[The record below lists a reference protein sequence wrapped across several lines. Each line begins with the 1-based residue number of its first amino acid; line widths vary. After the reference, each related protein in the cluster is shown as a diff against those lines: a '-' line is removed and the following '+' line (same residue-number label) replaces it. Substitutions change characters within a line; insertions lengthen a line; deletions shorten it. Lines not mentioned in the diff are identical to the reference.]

1 MKISKTVTPKVMKA
15 NKENAQ
21 KSTGPR
27 TVTGKL
33 AVRHNAIRHGLLAKQ
48 ILLRHGEVRQEEFKQ
63 FLDELEHDLKPIG
76 FIERML
82 VEEAGACWWKLGTA
96 NRLELQELRNHRN
109 TSKKVITELQ
119 GAGSDINLFDKEANT
134 GTLPRWG
141 CDRLVVRRSTG
152 TIEIEEKPADKND
165 FRPAASS
172 NQDRGCFEIE
182 ATLTSFLPTIL
193 RYEAGLKRDYYRAVN
208 TLLELQGQRKAGGK
222 KKPDKVA

>member
-1 MKISKTVTPKVMKA
+1 MPSRRIGSSVIHRRAEGHPGGHLV
-15 NKENAQ
+15 
-21 KSTGPR
+21 
-27 TVTGKL
+27 V
-33 AVRHNAIRHGLLAKQ
+33 
-48 ILLRHGEVRQEEFKQ
+48 
-63 FLDELEHDLKPIG
+63 FLFSCTLI
-76 FIERML
+76 
-82 VEEAGACWWKLGTA
+82 AGAVQA
-96 NRLELQELRNHRN
+96 VQLQGFC
-109 TSKKVITELQ
+109 TELQ

-152 TIEIEEKPADKND
+152 TIEIEEKPANKND

>member
-1 MKISKTVTPKVMKA
+1 V
-15 NKENAQ
+15 
-21 KSTGPR
+21 G
-27 TVTGKL
+27 
-33 AVRHNAIRHGLLAKQ
+33 
-48 ILLRHGEVRQEEFKQ
+48 ILSFFFSPCTL
-63 FLDELEHDLKPIG
+63 I
-76 FIERML
+76 
-82 VEEAGACWWKLGTA
+82 AGAVQA
-96 NRLELQELRNHRN
+96 VQLQGFC
-109 TSKKVITELQ
+109 TELQ

-152 TIEIEEKPADKND
+152 TIEIEEKPANKND